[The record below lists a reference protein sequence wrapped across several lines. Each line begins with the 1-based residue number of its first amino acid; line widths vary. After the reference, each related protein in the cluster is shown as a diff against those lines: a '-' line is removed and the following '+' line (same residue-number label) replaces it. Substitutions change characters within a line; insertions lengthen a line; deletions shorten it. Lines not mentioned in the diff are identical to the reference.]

1 MQNKTMEQMNNIRHA
16 FNKNMQNKHINHAE
30 THKHMQKQTYNILR
44 KQKNK
49 CRQAEK

>member
-1 MQNKTMEQMNNIRHA
+1 MHLQTY
-16 FNKNMQNKHINHAE
+16 KNMQNKHINHAE

-44 KQKNK
+44 KQKIK